1 MVRQV
6 TREDGVESE
15 DGVEKLSR
23 SALDEVLGPLAS
35 FAHTNLESTRLLLP
49 VKSANAQHISQTV
62 EQSFAS

>member
-23 SALDEVLGPLAS
+23 SALDEVLGPLAEG
-35 FAHTNLESTRLLLP
+35 FAHTNLESDSPSLR
-49 VKSANAQHISQTV
+49 Q
-62 EQSFAS
+62 